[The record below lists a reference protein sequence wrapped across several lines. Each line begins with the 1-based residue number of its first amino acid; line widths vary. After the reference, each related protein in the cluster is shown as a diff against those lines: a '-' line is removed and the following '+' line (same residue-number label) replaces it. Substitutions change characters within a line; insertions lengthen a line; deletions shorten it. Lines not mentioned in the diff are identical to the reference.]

1 MTYECRVE
9 LDSISPAGRRLIT
22 LVVTYPRI
30 VHAELMTHRAFE
42 RNAASSRAIP
52 FKTMLRQVMDD
63 PFIPIKWGAEQKGM
77 QTAEELSPM
86 VVESC
91 LENWMISRD
100 KAVEGAAALHKCG
113 LHKSLCNRLLEPF
126 SWITVVI
133 TATEWENFFRLRCHP
148 AAEVHLQK
156 IAYMMRDAIAQSKPN
171 KLECG
176 KWHLPFIRNEDLLT
190 LGGGSLDTLSFIDGV
205 WETLRRVSVARCA
218 RVSYLTHD
226 GVRDINKDLELYDRL
241 ANGVSDGIPHASPFG
256 HVATPLNGL
265 DCNAYSGPFKGWFQ
279 YRKSIKDENAET
291 PLYYKPSTVASNA

>member
-1 MTYECRVE
+1 MAYECRVE

-156 IAYMMRDAIAQSKPN
+156 IAYMMRDAIAQSEPN
-171 KLECG
+171 KLG
-176 KWHLPFIRNEDLLT
+176 RGQWHTPFIRPDDLEQLQ
-190 LGGGSLDTLSFIDGV
+190 SMRLSPS
-205 WETLRRVSVARCA
+205 ETEENICKISTARCA

-226 GVRDINKDLELYDRL
+226 GIRDINRDFELFERL
-241 ANGVSDGIPHASPFG
+241 ASGVADGIPHASPFG
-256 HVATPLNGL
+256 HIATPFHDGFVNV
-265 DCNAYSGPFKGWFQ
+265 YSGPFKGWFQ

-291 PLYYKPSTVASNA
+291 PLYYKPSTVASNV